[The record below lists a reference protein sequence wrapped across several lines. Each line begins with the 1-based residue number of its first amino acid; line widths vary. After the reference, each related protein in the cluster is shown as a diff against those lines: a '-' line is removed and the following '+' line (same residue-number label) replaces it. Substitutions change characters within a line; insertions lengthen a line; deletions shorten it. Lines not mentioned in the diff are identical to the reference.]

1 MNSATE
7 QACQQIIRQ
16 QQETIR
22 LQAEAIRQQQTRIVE
37 LEKKV
42 EGLSAQVARLSKN
55 SSKPPFS
62 DITRPTTKTNS
73 RTAWPWSA

>member
-1 MNSATE
+1 MNPATE

-42 EGLSAQVARLSKN
+42 EGLSAQVALLSKN
-55 SSKPPFS
+55 SSKPPSS
-62 DITRPTTKTNS
+62 DITRPITKTSS
-73 RTAWPWSA
+73 RTAWSWPA